1 MKISF
6 PLALA
11 AAFHFVSPAAAQ
23 QVSGSGSS
31 FAAPLYAKWG
41 EMSALPPPRGGAGV
55 TLSYSATGSGAGV
68 QAVTARTVDFG
79 ASDAP
84 VAADRLRERQL
95 LQFPVAVGAVNVI
108 VNVTGIAANRLKLSG
123 PVLADIYAG
132 SITRWDDQ
140 RIKAINPGTALPP
153 LPVAP
158 VVRSDSSGTTFV
170 FTGYLAMV
178 SPDWKSHVGSGTAV
192 HWPGGIPVRGSD
204 GVATAVADTPGAIGY
219 IEGGLAETGKL
230 VTVQLQNAAGRFV
243 VPTET
248 AYAATAQ
255 HADWNSAQ
263 NFAVDLNNQPGDDSW
278 PIETVTFALVPEN
291 PSDPARALSAIR
303 FFDLGF
309 SRGGDAARALH
320 YVALPGPVQDAV
332 RRAWRSSVH
341 GPDGRPLF

>member
-1 MKISF
+1 M
-6 PLALA
+6 
-11 AAFHFVSPAAAQ
+11 SPASAQ

-41 EMSALPPPRGGAGV
+41 ELSAQPQSKGGVGIS
-55 TLSYSATGSGAGV
+55 LSYSSVGSGAGV
-68 QAVTARTVDFG
+68 QAVTSRTVDFG

-84 VAADRLRERQL
+84 VAADKLRDRQL
-95 LQFPVAVGAVNVI
+95 LQFPVAIGAVNVI

-140 RIKAINPGTALPP
+140 RIKAINPGLALPT
-153 LPVAP
+153 LPIAP
-158 VVRSDSSGTTFV
+158 IVRADSSGTTFV

-178 SPDWKSHVGSGTAV
+178 SPEWKAHVGSGTAV

-204 GVATAVADTPGAIGY
+204 GVTATVTATPGAVGY
-219 IEGGLAETGKL
+219 IEAGLADTGKL
-230 VTVQLQNAAGRFV
+230 VTVQLQNAAGHFV
-243 VPTET
+243 VPAEA

-255 HADWNSAQ
+255 HADWNSAL
-263 NFAVDLNNQPGDDSW
+263 NFAIDLNNQPGDDSW
-278 PIETVTFALVPEN
+278 PIETVSFALLPEN
-291 PSDPARALSAIR
+291 PADPARALSAIK

-320 YVALPGPVQDAV
+320 YIALPAPVQDAV
-332 RRAWRSSVH
+332 RKTWRTSIH